1 MGEEGDQ
8 ECGRFARAGL
18 RLPCDIEPRKRLGQR
33 RGLDRRT
40 SLEARIGD
48 STGDGFRQM
57 QGCEGKVRELLL
69 CHRFTTLTLI
79 T

>member
-18 RLPCDIEPRKRLGQR
+18 RLPRDIEPRKRLGQCH
-33 RGLDRRT
+33 GLDRRA
-40 SLEARIGD
+40 SLKARVGD

-57 QGCEGKVRELLL
+57 QGCE
-69 CHRFTTLTLI
+69 
-79 T
+79 

>member
-1 MGEEGDQ
+1 
-8 ECGRFARAGL
+8 
-18 RLPCDIEPRKRLGQR
+18 
-33 RGLDRRT
+33 
-40 SLEARIGD
+40 
-48 STGDGFRQM
+48 M